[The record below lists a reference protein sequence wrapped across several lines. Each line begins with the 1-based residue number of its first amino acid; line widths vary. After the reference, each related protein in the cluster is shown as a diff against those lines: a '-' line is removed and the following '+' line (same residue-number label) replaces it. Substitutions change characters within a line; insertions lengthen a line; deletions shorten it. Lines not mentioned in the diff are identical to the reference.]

1 MKTVEELQ
9 ASLRS
14 PRSVVREQDL
24 DPRDELSG
32 TTVFRSLPDG
42 RCRTWVREEGI
53 EVHPQV
59 FGSEEEAVAATAGR
73 IFGTLPQPQS
83 VRELQGPRPTTVEEV
98 KDALAGLGRDPDTV
112 TRAEVLR
119 WSPQFEAVTVVET
132 HDDGT
137 VRTYLLERGREHD
150 SRDHPDEAA
159 AVVPLVERLERL
171 SGTVATDLDVERM
184 RARVERHRRL
194 MSAHAGRA
202 RA

>member
-1 MKTVEELQ
+1 MTTVEELQ
-9 ASLRS
+9 ARLRS

-42 RCRTWVREEGI
+42 RCETFVREEGI
-53 EVHPQV
+53 AVHSQV
-59 FGSEEEAVAATAGR
+59 FDSEADAVAATAGR
-73 IFGTLPQPQS
+73 IFGTFPQPRS
-83 VRELQGPRPTTVEEV
+83 VRELRGPRPRTVEEV

-150 SRDHPDEAA
+150 SREHPDEAA
-159 AVVPLVERLERL
+159 ALAPLVERLEAL

-194 MSAHAGRA
+194 MAA
-202 RA
+202 RS